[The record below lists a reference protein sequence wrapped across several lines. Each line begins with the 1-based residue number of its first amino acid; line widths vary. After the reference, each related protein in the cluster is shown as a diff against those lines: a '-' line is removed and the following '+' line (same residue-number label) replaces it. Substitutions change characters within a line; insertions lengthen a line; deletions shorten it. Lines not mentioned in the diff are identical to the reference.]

1 MKNNGWRVEHR
12 FRKTESEELL
22 RIFPNINTVAGTRKV
37 TKEIK
42 DRKKFHFL
50 YK

>member
-12 FRKTESEELL
+12 FRKIESEELL

-37 TKEIK
+37 TEEIK
-42 DRKKFHFL
+42 DREKFHFL
-50 YK
+50 